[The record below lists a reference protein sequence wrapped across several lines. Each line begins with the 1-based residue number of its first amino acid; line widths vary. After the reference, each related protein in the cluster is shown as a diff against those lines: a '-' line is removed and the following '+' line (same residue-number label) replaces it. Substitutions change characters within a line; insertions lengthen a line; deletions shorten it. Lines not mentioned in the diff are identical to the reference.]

1 MQREDELA
9 LVVEEQRGRVALSQT
24 ELAQSHIEVDALR
37 TKLAESAAQLA
48 AQAAEL
54 RALRRTAAEDKEK
67 LRASEGAREDAEE
80 ACGAHAQEV
89 VALRCRLRKAG
100 DRRGRR
106 QRCA

>member
-9 LVVEEQRGRVALSQT
+9 LVIEEQRGRLACGTT
-24 ELAQSHIEVDALR
+24 ELAQSHIEVDSLR

-67 LRASEGAREDAEE
+67 LRASEEAKEDAEE
-80 ACGAHAQEV
+80 S
-89 VALRCRLRKAG
+89 RRLV
-100 DRRGRR
+100 R
-106 QRCA
+106 QPPDCDTHPNSP